1 MPNKKHERG
10 PTRSEAYFPASTCH
24 NLNTYYF
31 EFQVVAYLLSGS
43 RKNRLPTMLG
53 PFHVLTF
60 IQNGTLRRLTPAD
73 SWGLAKYGIPKFA
86 ITVVK
91 VRDEL

>member
-1 MPNKKHERG
+1 MEEHERG
-10 PTRSEAYFPASTCH
+10 PTRSEAYFPASTCR
-24 NLNTYYF
+24 NLNPNHF
-31 EFQVVAYLLSGS
+31 RFQAVAYLLCGGL
-43 RKNRLPTMLG
+43 KNRLPTVLG